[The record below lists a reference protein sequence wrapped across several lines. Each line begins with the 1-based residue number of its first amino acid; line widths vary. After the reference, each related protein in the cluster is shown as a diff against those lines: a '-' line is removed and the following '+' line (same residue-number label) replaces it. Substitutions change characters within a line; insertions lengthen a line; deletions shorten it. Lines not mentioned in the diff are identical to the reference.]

1 MSFSGSVRVTFG
13 HWDRLGVREILESPK
28 SEFVFSDTVS
38 QSFAVEID
46 GDILQENLLDE
57 EKNTSTEQRLE
68 GVY

>member
-1 MSFSGSVRVTFG
+1 MSFSGTVRVTFG
-13 HWDRLGVREILESPK
+13 HWDRLGVREVLESPE

-38 QSFAVEID
+38 QSFAVEVD

-68 GVY
+68 EVY

>member
-1 MSFSGSVRVTFG
+1 MSFSGTVRVAFS
-13 HWDRLGVREILESPK
+13 HWDRLSIREVLESPK